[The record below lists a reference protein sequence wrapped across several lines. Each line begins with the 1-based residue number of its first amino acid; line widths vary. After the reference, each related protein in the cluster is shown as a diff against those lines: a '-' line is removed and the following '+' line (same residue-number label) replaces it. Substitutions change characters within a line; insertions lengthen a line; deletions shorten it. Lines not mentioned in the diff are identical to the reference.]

1 MTIFQTK
8 ARIKLKQI
16 EKEYYIHK
24 EIQTTF
30 LSYSIYTKLL
40 EYWPLWLGRTWG
52 NGISLWNV
60 HFFAT
65 VFVF

>member
-16 EKEYYIHK
+16 EKKYYIHK
-24 EIQTTF
+24 EIQTTS

-40 EYWPLWLGRTWG
+40 EY
-52 NGISLWNV
+52 
-60 HFFAT
+60 
-65 VFVF
+65 